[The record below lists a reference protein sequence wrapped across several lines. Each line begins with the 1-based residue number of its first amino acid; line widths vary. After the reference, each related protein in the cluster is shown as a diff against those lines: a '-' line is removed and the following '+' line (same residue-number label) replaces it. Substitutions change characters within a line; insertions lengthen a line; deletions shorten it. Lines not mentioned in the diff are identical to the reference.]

1 MKAPRRL
8 PDCLKV
14 KRFDLPIIFENVTYV
29 YGENTPF
36 QNKALDGLDLE
47 ISVNMITGLIGQTGS
62 GKSTIAQLCNGLYKP
77 TSGKVTVDGEDINA
91 DKKKKKENF
100 FRVGLVFQD
109 PEYQLFEDTVEH
121 DIAYGPKNMGL
132 DDAEIARRVAEA
144 AAFVGLDEE
153 ALAKSP
159 FDISGGQRRRAAI
172 AGIIAME
179 PKVLI
184 LDEPAAGL
192 DPMGRDDIL
201 SKLKKYQREKGTS
214 VIIISHSMEDM
225 AKYCD
230 KIIVLDKKGVFK
242 YGTKAEIFEDPVALR
257 DIGLSVP
264 QITKMIYRAQSLGV
278 RFDRPLYTV
287 DAAFEDIM
295 KKLGGEEAK

>member
-1 MKAPRRL
+1 MP
-8 PDCLKV
+8 V
-14 KRFDLPIIFENVTYV
+14 IFENVSYTY
-29 YGENTPF
+29 GANTPF
-36 QNKALDGLDLE
+36 EHKALDKIDLTINDNE
-47 ISVNMITGLIGQTGS
+47 ITGLIGQTGS

-77 TSGKVTVDGEDINA
+77 DTGTVLVDGIDINA
-91 DKKKKKENF
+91 DKKKRKENF
-100 FRVGLVFQD
+100 FKVGLVFQY

-132 DDAEIARRVAEA
+132 PEDEIKRRVAEA
-144 AAFVGLDEE
+144 AKFVGLDGD
-153 ALAKSP
+153 ALTKSP

-179 PKVLI
+179 PKYLI

-201 SKLKKYQREKGTS
+201 SKLKKYQREKGIS
-214 VIIISHSMEDM
+214 VVIISHSMEDM

-230 KIIVLDKKGVFK
+230 RIIVLCRDGIYKCGS
-242 YGTKAEIFEDPVALR
+242 KAEIFEDPTALR
-257 DIGLSVP
+257 EMGLSVP
-264 QITKMIYRAQSLGV
+264 QITKMVYRADKLGV
-278 RFDRPLYTV
+278 KFDRPIYTV

-295 KKLGGEEAK
+295 KMLDGGDGNDT

>member
-1 MKAPRRL
+1 MSIR
-8 PDCLKV
+8 
-14 KRFDLPIIFENVTYV
+14 FENVTYV

-36 QNKALDGLDLE
+36 EHKALDGLSLE
-47 ISVNMITGLIGQTGS
+47 INEGEITGLIGQTGS

-77 TSGKVTVDGEDINA
+77 TSGTVYVDGTDINA

-100 FRVGLVFQD
+100 FRVGLVFQY

-132 DDAEIARRVAEA
+132 DDNEIARRVSDA
-144 AAFVGLDEE
+144 AHFVGLDAES
-153 ALAKSP
+153 LSKSP

-179 PKVLI
+179 PKYLI

-201 SKLKKYQREKGTS
+201 TKLKKYQREKGTS

-230 KIIVLDKKGVFK
+230 RIIVLGKSGVYK
-242 YGTKAEIFEDPVALR
+242 YGTKAEIFADPVALR
-257 DIGLSVP
+257 DLGLSVP
-264 QITKMIYRAQSLGV
+264 QITKMMYRAEALGV

-295 KKLGGEEAK
+295 KMLDGEDAK

>member
-1 MKAPRRL
+1 MP
-8 PDCLKV
+8 V
-14 KRFDLPIIFENVTYV
+14 IFENVSYTY
-29 YGENTPF
+29 GANTPF
-36 QNKALDGLDLE
+36 EHKALDKIDLTINDNE
-47 ISVNMITGLIGQTGS
+47 ITGLIGQTGS

-77 TSGKVTVDGEDINA
+77 DTGTVLVDGIDINA
-91 DKKKKKENF
+91 DKKKRKENF
-100 FRVGLVFQD
+100 FKVGLVFQY

-132 DDAEIARRVAEA
+132 PEDEIKRRVAEA
-144 AAFVGLDEE
+144 AKFVGLDGD
-153 ALAKSP
+153 ALTKSP

-179 PKVLI
+179 PKYLI

-201 SKLKKYQREKGTS
+201 SKLQKYQREKGIS
-214 VIIISHSMEDM
+214 VVIISHSMEDM

-230 KIIVLDKKGVFK
+230 RIIVLCRDGIYKCGS
-242 YGTKAEIFEDPVALR
+242 KAEIFEDPTALR
-257 DIGLSVP
+257 EMGLSVP
-264 QITKMIYRAQSLGV
+264 QITKMVYRADKLGV
-278 RFDRPLYTV
+278 KFDRPIYTV

-295 KKLGGEEAK
+295 KMLDGGDGNDT

>member
-1 MKAPRRL
+1 MP
-8 PDCLKV
+8 V
-14 KRFDLPIIFENVTYV
+14 IFENVSYTY
-29 YGENTPF
+29 GANTPF
-36 QNKALDGLDLE
+36 EHKALDKIDLTINDNE
-47 ISVNMITGLIGQTGS
+47 ITGLIGQTGS

-77 TSGKVTVDGEDINA
+77 DTGTVLVDGVDINA
-91 DKKKKKENF
+91 DKKKRKENF
-100 FRVGLVFQD
+100 FKVGLVFQY

-132 DDAEIARRVAEA
+132 PEDEIKRRVAEA
-144 AAFVGLDEE
+144 AKFVGLDGD
-153 ALAKSP
+153 ALTKSP

-179 PKVLI
+179 PKYLI

-201 SKLKKYQREKGTS
+201 SKLKKYQREKGIS
-214 VIIISHSMEDM
+214 VVIISHSMEDM

-230 KIIVLDKKGVFK
+230 RIIVLCRDGIYKCGS
-242 YGTKAEIFEDPVALR
+242 KAEIFEDPTALR
-257 DIGLSVP
+257 EMGLSVP
-264 QITKMIYRAQSLGV
+264 QITKMVYRADKLGV
-278 RFDRPLYTV
+278 KFDRPIYTV

-295 KKLGGEEAK
+295 KMLDGGDGNDT

>member
-1 MKAPRRL
+1 MSIR
-8 PDCLKV
+8 
-14 KRFDLPIIFENVTYV
+14 FENVTYV

-36 QNKALDGLDLE
+36 EHKALDGLSLE
-47 ISVNMITGLIGQTGS
+47 INEGEITGLIGQTGS

-77 TSGKVTVDGEDINA
+77 TSGTVYVDGTDINA

-100 FRVGLVFQD
+100 FRVGLVFQY

-132 DDAEIARRVAEA
+132 DDNEIARRVSDA
-144 AAFVGLDEE
+144 AHFVGLDAES
-153 ALAKSP
+153 LSKSP

-172 AGIIAME
+172 AGIVAME
-179 PKVLI
+179 PKYLI

-192 DPMGRDDIL
+192 DPQGRDDIL
-201 SKLKKYQREKGTS
+201 TKIKKYQREKGIS
-214 VIIISHSMEDM
+214 VVIISHSMEDM

-230 KIIVLDKKGVFK
+230 KIIVLDRHGVYK
-242 YGTKAEIFEDPVALR
+242 YGTKAEIFADPHALK

-264 QITKMIYRAQSLGV
+264 QITKLMYRAQMLGV
-278 RFDRPLYTV
+278 NFERPLYTV
-287 DAAFEDIM
+287 GAAFEDIM
-295 KKLGGEEAK
+295 KMLDGEGKK

>member
-1 MKAPRRL
+1 MSIR
-8 PDCLKV
+8 
-14 KRFDLPIIFENVTYV
+14 FENVTYV

-36 QNKALDGLDLE
+36 EHKALDGLSLE
-47 ISVNMITGLIGQTGS
+47 INEGEITGLIGQTGS

-77 TSGKVTVDGEDINA
+77 TSGTVYVDGTDINA

-100 FRVGLVFQD
+100 FRVGLVFQY

-132 DDAEIARRVAEA
+132 DDNEIARRVSDA
-144 AAFVGLDEE
+144 AHFVGLDAES
-153 ALAKSP
+153 LSKSP

-179 PKVLI
+179 PKYLI

-201 SKLKKYQREKGTS
+201 TKLKKYQREKGTS

-230 KIIVLDKKGVFK
+230 RIIVLGKNGVYK
-242 YGTKAEIFEDPVALR
+242 YGTKAEIFANPVALR
-257 DIGLSVP
+257 DMGLSVP
-264 QITKMIYRAQSLGV
+264 QITKMMYRAESLGV
-278 RFDRPLYTV
+278 RFHRPLYTV

-295 KKLGGEEAK
+295 KMLDGEDAK

>member
-1 MKAPRRL
+1 
-8 PDCLKV
+8 V
-14 KRFDLPIIFENVTYV
+14 SYTY
-29 YGENTPF
+29 GANTPF
-36 QNKALDGLDLE
+36 EHKALDKIDLTINDNE
-47 ISVNMITGLIGQTGS
+47 ITGLIGQTGS

-77 TSGKVTVDGEDINA
+77 DTGTVLVDGVDINA
-91 DKKKKKENF
+91 DKKKRKENF
-100 FRVGLVFQD
+100 FKVGLVFQY

-132 DDAEIARRVAEA
+132 PEDEIKRRVAEA
-144 AAFVGLDEE
+144 AKFVGLDGD
-153 ALAKSP
+153 ALTKSP

-179 PKVLI
+179 PKYLI

-201 SKLKKYQREKGTS
+201 SKLKKYQREKGIS
-214 VIIISHSMEDM
+214 VVIISHSMEDM

-230 KIIVLDKKGVFK
+230 RIIVLCRDGIYKCGS
-242 YGTKAEIFEDPVALR
+242 KAEIFEDPTALR
-257 DIGLSVP
+257 EMGLSVP
-264 QITKMIYRAQSLGV
+264 QITKMVYRADKLGV
-278 RFDRPLYTV
+278 KFDRPIYTV

-295 KKLGGEEAK
+295 KMLDGGDGNDT

>member
-1 MKAPRRL
+1 MSIR
-8 PDCLKV
+8 
-14 KRFDLPIIFENVTYV
+14 FENVTYV

-36 QNKALDGLDLE
+36 EHKALDGLSLE
-47 ISVNMITGLIGQTGS
+47 INEGEITGLIGQTGS

-77 TSGKVTVDGEDINA
+77 TSGTVYVDGTDINA

-100 FRVGLVFQD
+100 FRVGLVFQY

-132 DDAEIARRVAEA
+132 DDNEIARRVSDA
-144 AAFVGLDEE
+144 AHFVGLDAES
-153 ALAKSP
+153 LSKSP

-179 PKVLI
+179 PKYLI

-201 SKLKKYQREKGTS
+201 TKLKKYQREKGTS

-230 KIIVLDKKGVFK
+230 RIIVLGKNGVYK
-242 YGTKAEIFEDPVALR
+242 YGTKAEIFANPVALR
-257 DIGLSVP
+257 DMGLSVP
-264 QITKMIYRAQSLGV
+264 QITKMMYRAESLGV

-295 KKLGGEEAK
+295 KMLDGEDAK

>member
-1 MKAPRRL
+1 MSIR
-8 PDCLKV
+8 
-14 KRFDLPIIFENVTYV
+14 FENVTYV

-36 QNKALDGLDLE
+36 EHKALDGLSLE
-47 ISVNMITGLIGQTGS
+47 INEGEITGLIGQTGS

-77 TSGKVTVDGEDINA
+77 TSGTVYVDGTDINA

-100 FRVGLVFQD
+100 FRVGLVFQY

-132 DDAEIARRVAEA
+132 DDNEIARRVSDA
-144 AAFVGLDEE
+144 AHFVGLDAES
-153 ALAKSP
+153 LSKSP

-179 PKVLI
+179 PKYLI

-201 SKLKKYQREKGTS
+201 TKLKNTS
-214 VIIISHSMEDM
+214 V
-225 AKYCD
+225 KR
-230 KIIVLDKKGVFK
+230 
-242 YGTKAEIFEDPVALR
+242 ALR
-257 DIGLSVP
+257 
-264 QITKMIYRAQSLGV
+264 
-278 RFDRPLYTV
+278 
-287 DAAFEDIM
+287 
-295 KKLGGEEAK
+295 

>member
-1 MKAPRRL
+1 M
-8 PDCLKV
+8 
-14 KRFDLPIIFENVTYV
+14 PIIFENVSYV

-36 QNKALDGLDLE
+36 EHKALDRIDFTVDDNE
-47 ISVNMITGLIGQTGS
+47 ITGLIGQTGS

-77 TSGKVTVDGEDINA
+77 SEGRVLVDGVDINA
-91 DKKKKKENF
+91 DKKKKRDNF
-100 FRVGLVFQD
+100 FKVGLVFQY

-132 DDAEIARRVAEA
+132 PEDEIARRVKEA
-144 AAFVGLDEE
+144 AGFVGLDAES
-153 ALAKSP
+153 LSKSP

-179 PKVLI
+179 PKYLI

-201 SKLKKYQREKGTS
+201 SKLKKYQREKGIS
-214 VIIISHSMEDM
+214 VVIISHSMEDM

-230 KIIVLDKKGVFK
+230 RIVVLNRDGIYKS
-242 YGTKAEIFEDPVALR
+242 GTKAEIFEDPTALR
-257 DIGLSVP
+257 EMGLSVP
-264 QITKMIYRAQSLGV
+264 QITKVVYCAEQLGV
-278 RFDRPLYTV
+278 KFERPIYTV
-287 DAAFEDIM
+287 DAAFEDVM
-295 KKLGGEEAK
+295 KMLDGGGSDDT

>member
-1 MKAPRRL
+1 M
-8 PDCLKV
+8 
-14 KRFDLPIIFENVTYV
+14 PIIFENVSYV

-36 QNKALDGLDLE
+36 EHKALDRIDLT
-47 ISVNMITGLIGQTGS
+47 VNDNEITGLIGQTGS

-77 TSGKVTVDGEDINA
+77 SEGRVLVDGVDINA
-91 DKKKKKENF
+91 DKKKKRDNF
-100 FRVGLVFQD
+100 FKVGLVFQY

-132 DDAEIARRVAEA
+132 PEDEIARRVKEA
-144 AAFVGLDEE
+144 AGFVGLDAE
-153 ALAKSP
+153 ALSKSP

-179 PKVLI
+179 PKYLI

-201 SKLKKYQREKGTS
+201 KKLKKYQREKGIS
-214 VIIISHSMEDM
+214 VVIISHSMEDM

-230 KIIVLDKKGVFK
+230 RIVVLSCDGIYKS
-242 YGTKAEIFEDPVALR
+242 GTKAEIFEDPKALR
-257 DIGLSVP
+257 EMGLSVP
-264 QITKMIYRAQSLGV
+264 QITKVVYCAEQLGV
-278 RFDRPLYTV
+278 KFERPIYTV
-287 DAAFEDIM
+287 DAAYEDIM
-295 KKLGGEEAK
+295 KMLDGGGRDDT

>member
-1 MKAPRRL
+1 MSIR
-8 PDCLKV
+8 
-14 KRFDLPIIFENVTYV
+14 FENVTYV

-36 QNKALDGLDLE
+36 EHKALDGLSLE
-47 ISVNMITGLIGQTGS
+47 INEGEITGLIGQTGS

-77 TSGKVTVDGEDINA
+77 TSGTVYVDGTDINA

-100 FRVGLVFQD
+100 FRVGLVFQY

-132 DDAEIARRVAEA
+132 DDNEIARRVSDA
-144 AAFVGLDEE
+144 AHFVGLDAES
-153 ALAKSP
+153 LSKSP

-179 PKVLI
+179 PKYLI

-201 SKLKKYQREKGTS
+201 TKLKKYQREKGTS

-230 KIIVLDKKGVFK
+230 RIIVLGKSGVYK
-242 YGTKAEIFEDPVALR
+242 YGTKAEIFADPVALR
-257 DIGLSVP
+257 DMGLSVP
-264 QITKMIYRAQSLGV
+264 QITKMMYRAESLGV

-295 KKLGGEEAK
+295 KMLDGEDAK

>member
-1 MKAPRRL
+1 L
-8 PDCLKV
+8 PV
-14 KRFDLPIIFENVTYV
+14 IFENVSYTY
-29 YGENTPF
+29 GANTPF
-36 QNKALDGLDLE
+36 EHKALDKIDLTINDNE
-47 ISVNMITGLIGQTGS
+47 ITGLIGQTGS

-77 TSGKVTVDGEDINA
+77 DTGTVLVDGVDINA
-91 DKKKKKENF
+91 DKKKRKENF
-100 FRVGLVFQD
+100 FKVGLVFQY

-132 DDAEIARRVAEA
+132 PEDEIKRRVAEA
-144 AAFVGLDEE
+144 AKFVGLDGD
-153 ALAKSP
+153 ALTKSP

-179 PKVLI
+179 PKYLI

-201 SKLKKYQREKGTS
+201 SKLKKYQREKGIS
-214 VIIISHSMEDM
+214 VVIISHSMEDM

-230 KIIVLDKKGVFK
+230 RIIVLCRDGIYKCGS
-242 YGTKAEIFEDPVALR
+242 KAEIFEDPTALR
-257 DIGLSVP
+257 EMGLSVP
-264 QITKMIYRAQSLGV
+264 QITKMVYRADKLGV
-278 RFDRPLYTV
+278 KFDRPIYTV

-295 KKLGGEEAK
+295 KMLDGGDGNDT